1 MVFIG
6 LCFVF
11 VYKYSSVLFLWQ
23 FKLIIFH
30 RFPRCT
36 TLHLFVIL
44 LTMINDQ
51 PPSEHLIFND
61 HDKL

>member
-1 MVFIG
+1 MVFSC
-6 LCFVF
+6 LCFAF
-11 VYKYSSVLFLWQ
+11 VYKYSSVLFFGQL
-23 FKLIIFH
+23 KLIIFH

-36 TLHLFVIL
+36 TVHLFVIL

-51 PPSEHLIFND
+51 PQFQYLIFND